1 MKAVFNRQRAG
12 ASGSSGQAEN
22 PFQDARRIWNVHT
35 GTALAQ
41 QRMWQLVALLALLVA
56 LAAVGGVIHIGSQ
69 SRYVPYVVEVD
80 SLGKVQAVAEAPRA
94 GKADTR
100 VVTAQVSR
108 FIEDMRTVTPDIAM
122 QRRNI
127 LQVYSMLQTSSAA
140 ATKANAFYNGAT
152 TNPFTRAAN
161 QTVTVQ
167 INSVLQQT
175 ESTWQVDWLESTWNR
190 NGTVVSGDVR
200 MRALLTV
207 EQIPPSPE
215 TTEQQMRDNPLGI
228 YVSDFNWSKPL

>member
-1 MKAVFNRQRAG
+1 
-12 ASGSSGQAEN
+12 
-22 PFQDARRIWNVHT
+22 
-35 GTALAQ
+35 
-41 QRMWQLVALLALLVA
+41 
-56 LAAVGGVIHIGSQ
+56 
-69 SRYVPYVVEVD
+69 
-80 SLGKVQAVAEAPRA
+80 
-94 GKADTR
+94 
-100 VVTAQVSR
+100 
-108 FIEDMRTVTPDIAM
+108 
-122 QRRNI
+122 
-127 LQVYSMLQTSSAA
+127 
-140 ATKANAFYNGAT
+140 
-152 TNPFTRAAN
+152 
-161 QTVTVQ
+161 VTVQ